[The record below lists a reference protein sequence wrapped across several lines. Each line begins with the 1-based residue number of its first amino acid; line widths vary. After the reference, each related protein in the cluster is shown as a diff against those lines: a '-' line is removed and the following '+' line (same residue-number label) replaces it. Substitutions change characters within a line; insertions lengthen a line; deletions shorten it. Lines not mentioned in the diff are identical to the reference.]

1 MSTTGLAGPGR
12 KAGPAPHDG
21 PAGRMLAI
29 VHRLAAD
36 DFTGRRV
43 GTPGGRAA
51 ANWLVSH
58 LQSLGAVT
66 TTEEFQVHGAVREIC
81 QTPAMFWH
89 HHGRTWRLTHR
100 REFAEH
106 LACAAAP
113 ASVSGELAHM
123 GTDQVQGRWLLATA
137 FSPAQFAEAARRG
150 ARGILLPR
158 GTDEAGWMPKTIT
171 GPAVAA
177 LPVISVRTDLYQAM
191 TDAAGDEAT
200 VTASMPLRTVDTS
213 GVNIHAVFR
222 SPSPGCPSVLLTA
235 HYDGVGDDPELRHPA
250 AADNASGV
258 AAIIEAAHQLA
269 TASDPGIGIAVAL
282 LDAEEAGAH
291 GSAHHAPRLP
301 AGTLVINLDG
311 AANLDEAAVVE
322 AAGPARTLLEALDQA
337 GLLTGVPLRAGPMP
351 SDNRRYGAA
360 GHAAIGIGM
369 GLPGYQTPAET
380 PDRVN
385 ADTLLAAVGL
395 ITATVA
401 NLNSITTEH

>member
-1 MSTTGLAGPGR
+1 
-12 KAGPAPHDG
+12 
-21 PAGRMLAI
+21 MLAT

-51 ANWLVSH
+51 ATWLVSH
-58 LQSLGAVT
+58 LRSLGA
-66 TTEEFQVHGAVREIC
+66 TTETEELQVLGAVREIYR
-81 QTPAMFWH
+81 TPTMSWH
-89 HHGRTWRLTHR
+89 HLGRTWQLTHR
-100 REFAEH
+100 RDFAEH

-113 ASVSGELAHM
+113 EPVSGEVALL
-123 GTDQVQGRWLLATA
+123 GTDRVHGRWLLATA
-137 FSPAQFAEAARRG
+137 FSPGQFGEAARHG

-158 GTDEAGWMPKTIT
+158 ATDEAGWMPKTIT

-177 LPVISVRTDLYQAM
+177 LPVISVRTDLHKAM
-191 TDAAGDEAT
+191 TEAADGNAT

-222 SPSPGCPSVLLTA
+222 TPPPGRPSVLLTA

-250 AADNASGV
+250 AGGHPPPG
-258 AAIIEAAHQLA
+258 AAAREAPPPTAA
-269 TASDPGIGIAVAL
+269 TSDLDIGIAVAL

-291 GSAHHAPRLP
+291 GSAHHARRLP

-311 AANLDEAAVVE
+311 AGNLGEAAAVE
-322 AAGPARTLLEALDQA
+322 AAGPAHALLEALDQA
-337 GLLTGVPLRAGPMP
+337 GRKTGVPLRAGSMP

-380 PDRVN
+380 PDRVD
-385 ADTLLAAVGL
+385 ADTLLAAVRL
-395 ITATVA
+395 ITATVG
-401 NLNSITTEH
+401 NLSNTTAEH

>member
-1 MSTTGLAGPGR
+1 
-12 KAGPAPHDG
+12 
-21 PAGRMLAI
+21 MLAI

-43 GTPGGRAA
+43 GTPGGRATA
-51 ANWLVSH
+51 SWLVSH

-66 TTEEFQVHGAVREIC
+66 ETEEFQVHGAVREIY
-81 QTPAMFWH
+81 QTPTMSW

-113 ASVSGELAHM
+113 APVSGELALM
-123 GTDQVQGRWLLATA
+123 GTDQMHGQWLLATA
-137 FSPAQFAEAARRG
+137 FSPEQFAEAARRG

-158 GTDEAGWMPKTIT
+158 ATDEAGWMPKTIT
-171 GPAVAA
+171 GPAVVA
-177 LPVISVRTDLYQAM
+177 LPVVSVRTDLHRAM
-191 TDAAGDEAT
+191 TDAAAGGKAM

-213 GVNIHAVFR
+213 GVNIYAVFR

-258 AAIIEAAHQLA
+258 AAVIEAARQLA
-269 TASDPGIGIAVAL
+269 AVSDPGIGIAVAL

-311 AANLDEAAVVE
+311 AANLGEAAVVE

-337 GLLTGVPLRAGPMP
+337 GRLTGVPLRPGSMP

-380 PDRVN
+380 PDRVD

-401 NLNSITTEH
+401 NLNSTTAEH